1 LALHVCAR
9 EDGIRRSKDLRARVR
24 KFLNL
29 TNERKQMSTKT
40 LRKRVSLAAVS
51 AVGAALLTL
60 VPISSANA
68 TGILVV
74 GSNGNVAFPAT
85 TVCAS
90 TTSMSRGLVTQTGT
104 GTTITAT
111 MLQTGSLAVFV
122 PATSS
127 VLNDLVVSG
136 GTIVRATGDTTDP
149 ALNGSLTKAT
159 AASGKNICAEVV
171 PNVGATTMYLYSY
184 SGPSSASSPVGV
196 ATISVASAGTAGATS
211 ASKSTIAIQDNAS
224 TNVTHPTNG
233 LDSLTGGSIV
243 YGSTGSLYVRARD
256 AYDVGIN
263 STSGAIVT
271 ATNGALVKWT
281 SLFPTQPTDVT
292 SKDWTSANHY
302 IGVKCG
308 ATTKTTTVSVTV
320 DSVLIGSKTFKCLG
334 DIASITATA
343 GGVQSTTTA
352 GATTWASDATLG
364 SYLTYLVKDADGNLI
379 PEPTTVAYRDGANAF
394 VAGATI
400 SQQQTA
406 ARVALGK
413 GGYGYWTCT
422 GLEGSAPIQLSALN
436 TLGVRILS
444 NVVTAKCAEDAAT
457 YTISS
462 NKASYETGDVAEF
475 TVTLSTKNKTVV
487 NDMQNMAQSY
497 TASDV
502 TACTPGSTT
511 TPTLSSGAFAS
522 LVTTPSCADQAS
534 DGKIVYKALIG
545 QDAGKFTVAFSIP
558 ALNGNTY
565 GATAQT
571 ASITV
576 VKAGGAEVS
585 NAEVLKSIVAL
596 IASINKQIQALQ
608 KLILK
613 R

>member
-1 LALHVCAR
+1 
-9 EDGIRRSKDLRARVR
+9 
-24 KFLNL
+24 
-29 TNERKQMSTKT
+29 MSTKT

-74 GSNGNVAFPAT
+74 GSNGNIAFPADGT
-85 TVCAS
+85 CAN

-122 PATSS
+122 PLTTS

-136 GTIVRATGDTTDP
+136 GTITRTTGNSSGGPT
-149 ALNGSLTKAT
+149 LNGSLTKAT
-159 AASGKNICAEVV
+159 SESGENICAEVV
-171 PNVGATTMYLYSY
+171 PNVGTTTMYLYSY

-211 ASKSTIAIQDNAS
+211 ASKSAVAIQDNAS
-224 TNVTHPTNG
+224 TNVTYPTNG

-243 YGSTGSLYVRARD
+243 YGSTGSVFVRARD

-271 ATNGALVKWT
+271 ATDGALVKWS
-281 SLFPTQPTDVT
+281 SLFPTQPTDVA
-292 SKDWTSANHY
+292 SKDWTSGNHY

-320 DSVLIGSKTFKCLG
+320 DAVLLGSKTFKCLG

-379 PEPTTVAYRDGANAF
+379 PEPTTVAYRAGANAF

-400 SQQQTA
+400 SQQQNAT
-406 ARVALGK
+406 RVALGK

-422 GLEGSAPIQLSALN
+422 GLEGSAPIQISALN

-444 NVVTAKCAEDAAT
+444 NAVTAKCAGDAAT

-475 TVTLSTKNKTVV
+475 TVTLSTSTKTVV

-497 TASDV
+497 TASSV

-534 DGKIVYKALIG
+534 GGKIVYKALIG
-545 QDAGKFTVAFSIP
+545 QDAGKYTVAFSIP
-558 ALNGNTY
+558 ALNGNAY

>member
-1 LALHVCAR
+1 
-9 EDGIRRSKDLRARVR
+9 
-24 KFLNL
+24 
-29 TNERKQMSTKT
+29 MSTKT

-74 GSNGNVAFPAT
+74 GSNGNVAFPANGT
-85 TVCAS
+85 CAN

-122 PATSS
+122 PLTGAT
-127 VLNDLVVSG
+127 LNDLVVSG
-136 GTIVRATGDTTDP
+136 GTINAVTGDGDTAPT
-149 ALNGSLTKAT
+149 LNGSLTKAT
-159 AASGKNICAEVV
+159 SVSGENICAQIV
-171 PNVGATTMYLYSY
+171 PNAGVTTMYIYSY
-184 SGPSSASSPVGV
+184 SGPSSASAPVGV
-196 ATISVASAGTAGATS
+196 ATISVAAAGTAGAVS
-211 ASKSTIAIQDNAS
+211 VAQSTLAIQNNAS
-224 TNVTHPTNG
+224 ENVDHPTNG

-256 AYDVGIN
+256 AYQVGVN

-271 ATNGALVKWT
+271 ATNGALVKWS
-281 SLFPTQPTDVT
+281 SLFPTQPTDVG
-292 SKDWTSANHY
+292 SKNWTSVNHY
-302 IGVKCG
+302 IGVKCA
-308 ATTKTTTVSVTV
+308 ATTKTTTVTVTV
-320 DSVLIGSKTFKCLG
+320 DSVEIGSKTFKCLG

-343 GGVQSTTTA
+343 GGVQSTGTA
-352 GATTWASDATLG
+352 GATTWAGDTTLG
-364 SYLTYLVKDADGNLI
+364 SYLSYLVKDADGNLI
-379 PEPTTVAYRDGANAF
+379 PEPTTVAYRAGANAF

-400 SQQQTA
+400 AQQQTA

-413 GGYGYWTCT
+413 GGYGYWTCS

-444 NVVTAKCAEDAAT
+444 NVVTAKCADDAAT
-457 YTISS
+457 YTVSS

-475 TVTLSTKNKTVV
+475 TVALSTKTKTVV

-497 TASDV
+497 TASSV
-502 TACTPGSTT
+502 AACTASAAT

-534 DGKIVYKALIG
+534 DGKITYKALIG
-545 QDAGKFTVAFSIP
+545 QDAGKYTVAFSIP

-565 GATAQT
+565 GATSQT
-571 ASITV
+571 LSITV